1 MRGRDVAYVPPKDAP
16 VSIGGAHA
24 KQTVRLLAI
33 APVPHRALYGL
44 AGVTVPHAKD
54 ATVDSEHLLRMHK
67 GHLNRHYEMTEV
79 VEPGR
84 ASFASET

>member
-33 APVPHRALYGL
+33 APVPHRVLYGL
-44 AGVTVPHAKD
+44 AGVPHAKD
-54 ATVDSEHLLRMHK
+54 ATVDSEHLRMHK
-67 GHLNRHYEMTEV
+67 DTLTGTTR
-79 VEPGR
+79 
-84 ASFASET
+84 